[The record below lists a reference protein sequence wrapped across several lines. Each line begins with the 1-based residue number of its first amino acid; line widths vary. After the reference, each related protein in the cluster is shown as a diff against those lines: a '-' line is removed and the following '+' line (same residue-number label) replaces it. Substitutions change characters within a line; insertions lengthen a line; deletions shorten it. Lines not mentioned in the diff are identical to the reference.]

1 VNTTERPGRVLGV
14 DPGSRRIGLALSDP
28 TGLLASPLS
37 VVQRT
42 KRSRPA
48 LEEVARIAREHQV
61 VRIVIGLPIG
71 LNGFEGPAA
80 QAARRDAELLS
91 TLVEVPV
98 EFHDER
104 FTTVTAQRLGR
115 ERGQRVDRA
124 TEIDKM
130 AAAVLLQSWLDGAA
144 NRSTPTIQTDGEHR

>member
-1 VNTTERPGRVLGV
+1 VNTTQRRGRVLGV

-42 KRSRPA
+42 GSSRTA
-48 LEEVARIAREHQV
+48 LEEVARIARENEV
-61 VRIVIGLPIG
+61 VQIVIGLPIG
-71 LNGFEGPAA
+71 LNGREGPAA
-80 QAARRDAELLS
+80 RAARRDAEVLT

-98 EFHDER
+98 ELHDER

-115 ERGQRVDRA
+115 ERGRRVDRA
-124 TEIDKM
+124 TEIDKL
-130 AAAVLLQSWLDGAA
+130 AAAVLLQSWLDGVAQQS
-144 NRSTPTIQTDGEHR
+144 NGRVEPDGEHP